1 MTAITLY
8 SFPCKRNARI
18 VSKPVVKHRN
28 LPNGRRVG
36 ILCGKTKKCGK
47 VCRIIT
53 NEKKPA
59 SRK

>member
-8 SFPCKRNARI
+8 SFKCKGNEKI
-18 VSKPVVKHRN
+18 STDPVIKHRTTSK
-28 LPNGRRVG
+28 GRKIG

-53 NEKKPA
+53 NQKSPKK
-59 SRK
+59 